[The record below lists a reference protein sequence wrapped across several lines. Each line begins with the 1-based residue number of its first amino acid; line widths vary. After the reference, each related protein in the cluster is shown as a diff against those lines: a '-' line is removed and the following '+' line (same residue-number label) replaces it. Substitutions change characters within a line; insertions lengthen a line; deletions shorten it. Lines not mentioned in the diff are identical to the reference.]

1 LIEYFKYKKDF
12 KKVNELLDEFSKLS
26 TLKKHTDNAK
36 VLNNPQISQVTETQQ
51 NKENIKYLDKLKSNF
66 KENPDWHWYEFFPEM
81 GK

>member
-26 TLKKHTDNAK
+26 TLKKHPDNAK
-36 VLNNPQISQVTETQQ
+36 LLSNSQISQVTETQS
-51 NKENIKYLDKLKSNF
+51 NEENIKYLDKLKNNF
-66 KENPDWHWYEFFPEM
+66 KENPDWHWYEFFSEL